1 MLIDQKLEEKEIE
14 CSIKMKE
21 AMEENLKFSANLHEE
36 FQRIKKLHDDQYEE
50 WQIRYE
56 ELEQLFMERPSRPE
70 DLSIIK

>member
-1 MLIDQKLEEKEIE
+1 
-14 CSIKMKE
+14 
-21 AMEENLKFSANLHEE
+21 MEENLKFSANLHEE